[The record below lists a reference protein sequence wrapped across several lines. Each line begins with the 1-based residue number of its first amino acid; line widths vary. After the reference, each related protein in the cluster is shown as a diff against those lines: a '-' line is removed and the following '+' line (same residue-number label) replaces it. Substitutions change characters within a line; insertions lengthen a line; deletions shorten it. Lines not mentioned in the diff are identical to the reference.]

1 MEEIDIPPE
10 KREQIIDD
18 LKLFGAQNVAPLNK
32 NGISKNCKFS

>member
-18 LKLFGAQNVAPLNK
+18 LKLFGAQNVAPLYK